1 MVRSSQGNMLDNTV
15 SHKTLRESVGP
26 LGTGVPP
33 PRGMMPN
40 PARRSGAELDEQG
53 RTSGFLRDWSVPV
66 NS

>member
-1 MVRSSQGNMLDNTV
+1 MLDNTV

-26 LGTGVPP
+26 LGPGVAR

-40 PARRSGAELDEQG
+40 PARRSGAELDERG
-53 RTSGFLRDWSVPV
+53 RTSGFLRHDWSVPV

>member
-1 MVRSSQGNMLDNTV
+1 MLDNTV

-26 LGTGVPP
+26 LGTGGNGSGPP
-33 PRGMMPN
+33 PPGGMMPN
-40 PARRSGAELDEQG
+40 PAMRSGAELDEQG